1 AFLLSIVI
9 GGHDLF
15 IKGFRNLFT
24 FYFDMKTL
32 MTIAV
37 IGAAIIGEWMEASI
51 VVLLFVLSKAL
62 EAYSVEKARYSIQSL
77 VNNTPKKATVIRD
90 GEQIEMHVESININD
105 ILLVKP
111 GERVAMDGDVITGS
125 TSINQAAITG
135 ESMPVT
141 KQNGDEVFAGTL
153 NEE

>member
-1 AFLLSIVI
+1 HPVVIGAFLLSIVI
-9 GGHDLF
+9 GGYDLF
-15 IKGFRNLFT
+15 IKGFKNLFS

-37 IGAAIIGEWMEASI
+37 IGAAIIGECMEASI
-51 VVLLFVLSKAL
+51 VVLLFAVSEAL
-62 EAYSVEKARYSIQSL
+62 EAYSVEKSRQSSQSL
-77 VNNTPKKATVIRD
+77 FNNAPKKATVIRD

-105 ILLVKP
+105 ILVVKP

-141 KQNGDEVFAGTL
+141 IQSGDEV
-153 NEE
+153 